1 MSRRFSA
8 WPKDRKVMIT
18 GAQAL
23 VDCLLRERID
33 HVFGI
38 PGTMN
43 LPILDV
49 LRETP
54 QIRFILT
61 RHEQGAAFMAYGFAR
76 SLNRPA
82 VVTATE
88 GPGVTNLVTGIGA
101 AYKGY
106 VPVISISG
114 AQELWVR
121 EKDASQDIDQVAM
134 CRPITK
140 WAYSIPSVAKVQEA
154 ARRAFRVALAEPLGP
169 VHLDASREILL
180 EKTESEPLEPQAYRP
195 GALPSCRAEELD
207 RAAKAIGQAQR
218 PVLLAGG
225 GVLREKALDALRRLA
240 ENTAIPVATLQYH
253 PDAFPTSHALALG
266 PLGRN
271 GWSSA
276 NRAVPQADLV
286 IAVGAHIDIFSTTFK
301 YGLIARE
308 ARLIHHSPVGTDIG
322 VAFPVAQAVVGSTL
336 SFIEGLAERLQ
347 KKWNW
352 IDVARLRREWDD
364 ERQKMLDPAARS
376 VRPQV
381 VAQAMRQ
388 ALPPDGIMIVDAG
401 NAGKHM
407 RVFMDTYQP
416 DTFMYIDDWGS
427 VGAAFPIAMGVKLA
441 RPGRPVM
448 ASVGDMG
455 MMCNI
460 GELETAVRERIA
472 VVCVVYNDRG
482 LGNERAFQKE
492 LYGGR
497 YFAVDYGDVNFAALA
512 KVFGAYGERVEEPSG
527 VLPAVK
533 RALQSGLPAVVDVVI
548 DQESHAPVI
557 FKR

>member
-1 MSRRFSA
+1 
-8 WPKDRKVMIT
+8 MIT
-18 GAQAL
+18 GAQAV
-23 VDCLLRERID
+23 VDCLRREGID

-88 GPGVTNLVTGIGA
+88 GPGVTNLLTGIGA

-106 VPVISISG
+106 VPLISISG
-114 AQELWVR
+114 AQELWLR

-140 WAYSIPSVAKVQEA
+140 WAYSIPSAAKVQEA
-154 ARRAFRVALAEPLGP
+154 ARRAFRMALAEPLGP

-180 EKTESEPLEPQAYRP
+180 EKTEPEPLEPQAYRS
-195 GALPSCRAEELD
+195 GSLPSCAADELD
-207 RAAKAIGQAQR
+207 RAAKAIGEAKR

-225 GVLREKALDALRRLA
+225 GVLRETALAALARLV
-240 ENTAIPVATLQYH
+240 ESTGIPVATLQYH

-286 IAVGAHIDIFSTTFK
+286 IAVGAHIDVFSTTFK

-308 ARLIHHSPVGTDIG
+308 ARLIHQSAVATDIG
-322 VAFPVAQAVVGSTL
+322 VAFPVAQAVTGSTL
-336 SFIEGLAERLQ
+336 SFIEGLSARVK

-352 IDVARLRREWDD
+352 LDVASLRREWEE
-364 ERQKMLDPAARS
+364 EREKMLDPAARPI
-376 VRPQV
+376 RPQV
-381 VAQAMRQ
+381 VAHAMRR
-388 ALPPDGIMIVDAG
+388 ALPPEGIMIVDAG

-427 VGAAFPIAMGVKLA
+427 VGAAFPIALGAKLA
-441 RPGRPVM
+441 RPSQPVM
-448 ASVGDMG
+448 ATVGDMG

-460 GELETAVRERIA
+460 GELETAVRERIP

-482 LGNERAFQKE
+482 LGNEKAFQKA

-497 YFAVDYGDVNFAALA
+497 YFGVDYGDVDFAALA
-512 KVFGAYGERVEEPSG
+512 KVFGAYGERVTEPAD

-533 RALQSGLPAVVDVVI
+533 RALASGLPAVLDVVI

>member
-1 MSRRFSA
+1 
-8 WPKDRKVMIT
+8 MIT
-18 GAQAL
+18 GAQAV
-23 VDCLLRERID
+23 VDCLRREGID

-88 GPGVTNLVTGIGA
+88 GPGVTNLLTGIGA

-121 EKDASQDIDQVAM
+121 EKDASQDVDQVTM

-140 WAYSIPSVAKVQEA
+140 WAYSIPSAAKVQEA
-154 ARRAFRVALAEPLGP
+154 MRRAFRVALAEPLGP
-169 VHLDASREILL
+169 VHLDASRDILL
-180 EKTESEPLEPQAYRP
+180 EKTQSEPIEAESYRA
-195 GALPSCRAEELD
+195 GSLPSCAADEVE
-207 RAAKAIGQAQR
+207 RAASAIRQAKQ
-218 PVLLAGG
+218 PVLLVGG
-225 GVLREKALDALRRLA
+225 GVLREKAWDALQRLA
-240 ENTAIPVATLQYH
+240 ESTGIPVATLQYY

-308 ARLIHHSPVGTDIG
+308 AKLIHHSPVGTDIG
-322 VAFPVAQAVVGSTL
+322 VVFPVAQAIVGSTL
-336 SFIEGLAERLQ
+336 SFIEGLAERLE

-352 IDVARLRREWDD
+352 IDVAKLRRDWDD
-364 ERQKMLDPAARS
+364 ERRKTLDPAARP

-381 VAQAMRQ
+381 VAHAMRQ
-388 ALPPDGIMIVDAG
+388 ALPRDGIMIVDAG

-407 RVFMDTYQP
+407 RTFMDTYQP
-416 DTFMYIDDWGS
+416 DTFMYISDWGS

-441 RPGRPVM
+441 RPSQPVM
-448 ASVGDMG
+448 ATVGDMG
-455 MMCNI
+455 MMCNV
-460 GELETAVRERIA
+460 GELETAVRERIP
-472 VVCVVYNDRG
+472 VVCVVYNDHG

-497 YFAVDYGDVNFAALA
+497 YFGVDYGDVDFAALA
-512 KVFGAYGERVEEPSG
+512 KVFGAYGERVEEPSQ
-527 VLPAVK
+527 VLPAVQ

-548 DQESHAPVI
+548 DQESHAPVV

>member
-1 MSRRFSA
+1 
-8 WPKDRKVMIT
+8 MIT
-18 GAQAL
+18 GAQAV
-23 VDCLLRERID
+23 VDCLRREGID

-49 LRETP
+49 LRVTP
-54 QIRFILT
+54 EIRFILT

-76 SLNRPA
+76 SVNRPA

-88 GPGVTNLVTGIGA
+88 GPGVTNLATGIGA

-121 EKDASQDIDQVAM
+121 EKDASQDIDQVTL

-140 WAYSIPSVAKVQEA
+140 WAYSIPSASKVQEA
-154 ARRAFRVALAEPLGP
+154 VRRAFRVALAEPLGP
-169 VHLDASREILL
+169 VHLDASRDILL
-180 EKTESEPLEPQAYRP
+180 EKTESEPIAPQAYRP
-195 GALPSCRAEELD
+195 GSLPCCAAGELD
-207 RAAKAIGQAQR
+207 RAAKDIGQAKR
-218 PVLLAGG
+218 PVLLVGG
-225 GVLREKALDALRRLA
+225 GVLREKAPEALRRLA
-240 ENTAIPVATLQYH
+240 EATGIPVATLQYH
-253 PDAFPTSHALALG
+253 PDAYPTSYPLALG

-271 GWSSA
+271 GYSSA
-276 NRAVPQADLV
+276 NRALPQADVV
-286 IAVGAHIDIFSTTFK
+286 IAVGAHIDMFSTTFK
-301 YGLIARE
+301 HGLISRDAK
-308 ARLIHHSPVGTDIG
+308 LIHHSPVGTDIG
-322 VAFPVAQAVVGSTL
+322 VVFPVAQAVEGSTL
-336 SFIEGLAERLQ
+336 SFIEGLSERLD

-352 IDVARLRREWDD
+352 IDVATARKEWDS
-364 ERQKMLDPAARS
+364 ERNAFLNYDAKPI
-376 VRPQV
+376 RPQV
-381 VAQAMRQ
+381 VAHAMRE
-388 ALPPDGIMIVDAG
+388 ALPQDGIMIVDAG

-416 DTFMYIDDWGS
+416 DTFMYINDWGS
-427 VGAAFPIAMGVKLA
+427 VGAALPIAMGVKLA
-441 RPGRPVM
+441 RPKQPVM
-448 ASVGDMG
+448 ATVGDMG

-460 GELETAVRERIA
+460 GELETAVRERIP

-497 YFAVDYGDVNFAALA
+497 YFGVDYGDVNFAALA
-512 KVFGAYGERVEEPSG
+512 KVFGAHGERVLEPSG

-533 RALQSGLPAVVDVVI
+533 RALASGLPAVVDVVI
-548 DQESHAPVI
+548 DQESHAPVV